1 MKTLYLTNQWD
12 LTLDEFGNIATKE
25 GNNQIAQDVASSV
38 RVFKGEMLF
47 DKERGISYNEPDKE
61 RETLSFDL
69 TREAKR
75 INGVVDA
82 LAVMNSLEQRELNTT
97 VYIETDNG
105 EVLNVSNN
113 NG

>member
-1 MKTLYLTNQWD
+1 MKTLSLTNQWD
-12 LTLDEFGNIATKE
+12 LTLDEFGNIATKD

-38 RVFKGEMLF
+38 RVFQGEMLF
-47 DKERGISYNEPDKE
+47 DIERGIRYNEPDKE

-75 INGVVDA
+75 IEGVVDA
-82 LAVMNSLEQRELNTT
+82 LAVMNSLEQRELNATIY
-97 VYIETDNG
+97 VQTDDG
-105 EVLNVSNN
+105 EVLNVSNS